1 MMRSLFSGVSGMRSN
16 QTRMDV
22 IANNIANVNTVAYK
36 AARATFQEGF
46 AELLQSATRPQGGLG
61 GLNPMQVGLG
71 VEVGSID
78 TLYSQGTI
86 QNSSVE
92 TDLSIQGDSLFVVG
106 RGDQRMYTRAGNFQF
121 DSDGHLVQQGTGLIV
136 QGRMATNGVL
146 GGTIGDIQIP
156 ADLTSPA
163 SATDRVK
170 VGGNLDASA
179 APGAVREMSIN
190 VYDTLGAKH
199 ELKLLFTKSATTPNT
214 WDWQVDASA
223 LSATEAAS
231 LSGNTGTVTFDGAGA
246 LTAPAT
252 APAIGFAPDSGA
264 TPLAVTV
271 DFGSGMAGLTQ
282 FASPSSAVIQDQN
295 GFTMG
300 SLESITIDRTGRLIG
315 GFTNGIV
322 RPLAQVALADFV
334 NPAGLERRG
343 ENLYSASSNSGEP
356 VVGFA
361 AEGSTSLIQSKSLEA
376 SNVDLAQEFTNMI
389 IAQRGFQASGKI
401 ITTSDE
407 MLNEVVSLKR

>member
-36 AARATFQEGF
+36 AGRATFQEGF
-46 AELLQSATRPQGGLG
+46 AELLQSAVRPQGELG

-78 TLYSQGTI
+78 MLYSQGSI
-86 QNSSVE
+86 QGSSIE
-92 TDLSIQGDSLFVVG
+92 TDLSIQGDALFVVG
-106 RGDQRMYTRAGNFQF
+106 RGDQRMFTRAGNFQF
-121 DSDGHLVQQGTGLIV
+121 DSEGHLVQQGTGLIV

-146 GGTIGDIQIP
+146 GGAIGDIQIP

-163 SATDRVK
+163 QATDTVK

-179 APGAVREMSIN
+179 AAGTVREMSIN

-199 ELKLLFTKSATTPNT
+199 ELKLQFTKSATANS
-214 WDWQVDASA
+214 WDWQVDTST
-223 LSATEAAS
+223 LSAAEAAS
-231 LSGNTGTVTFDGAGA
+231 LSGNTGTVTFDGTGA
-246 LTAPAT
+246 LTTPTT
-252 APAIGFAPDSGA
+252 APVIGFTPDSGA
-264 TPLAVTV
+264 SALSVTA

-295 GFTMG
+295 GYTMG

-322 RPLAQVALADFV
+322 RPMAQVALADFV

>member
-22 IANNIANVNTVAYK
+22 IANNIANVNTVAFK
-36 AARATFQEGF
+36 AGRATFQEGF
-46 AELLQSATRPQGGLG
+46 AEMLQSATRPQGELG

-78 TLYSQGTI
+78 MLYSQGSI
-86 QNSSVE
+86 QASSIE
-92 TDLSIQGDSLFVVG
+92 TDLSIQGDALFVVG
-106 RGDQRMYTRAGNFQF
+106 RGDQQMYTRAGNFQF
-121 DSDGHLVQQGTGLIV
+121 DSEGHLVQQGTGLIV

-156 ADLTSPA
+156 SDLTSPA
-163 SATDRVK
+163 QATDTVK
-170 VGGNLDASA
+170 IAGNLDASA
-179 APGAVREMSIN
+179 APGTVREMSIN

-199 ELKLLFTKSATTPNT
+199 ELKLQFTKSATANS
-214 WDWQVDASA
+214 WDWAVDPST
-223 LSATEAAS
+223 LSAAEAAS

-246 LTAPAT
+246 LTAPTT
-252 APAIGFAPDSGA
+252 APVIGFTPDSGA
-264 TPLAVTV
+264 NALSVTV

-376 SNVDLAQEFTNMI
+376 SNVDLAEEFTNMI

>member
-22 IANNIANVNTVAYK
+22 IANNIANVNTVAFK
-36 AARATFQEGF
+36 AGRATFKEAF
-46 AELLQSATRPQGGLG
+46 SEILQSATRPQGDLG

-78 TLYSQGTI
+78 TLYSQGTS
-86 QNSSVE
+86 QASSQE

-106 RGDQRMYTRAGNFQF
+106 RGDQQMYTRAGNFQF
-121 DSDGHLVQQGTGLIV
+121 DADGHLVQQGTGLIV

-163 SATDRVK
+163 SATDNVRI
-170 VGGNLDASA
+170 GGNLDASA
-179 APGAVREMSIN
+179 AAGTVRDMSIN
-190 VYDTLGAKH
+190 VYDALGAKH
-199 ELKLLFTKSATTPNT
+199 ELKLLFTKSATTPNS
-214 WDWQVDASA
+214 WDWSVDTSA

-231 LSGNTGTVTFDGAGA
+231 LSGNTGTVTFDGTGNM
-246 LTAPAT
+246 TAPTTAPVIGLTPDTGAT
-252 APAIGFAPDSGA
+252 AMAI
-264 TPLAVTV
+264 TV

-282 FASPSSAVIQDQN
+282 FSSASSAVVQDQN

-300 SLESITIDRTGRLIG
+300 TLETRTIDRTGRVIG

-322 RPLAQVALADFV
+322 QPLAQLSLADFV
-334 NPAGLERRG
+334 NPAGLERQG
-343 ENLYSASSNSGEP
+343 ENLYAASANSGEP

-361 AEGSTSLIQSKSLEA
+361 AEGSNSLIQSKSLEA

-389 IAQRGFQASGKI
+389 IAQRGFQASSKI

-407 MLNEVVSLKR
+407 MLNDVVSLKR